1 MVSSILFLIF
11 NLAIFY
17 VIYLACKEEGQSS
30 PSDGSQ
36 SSGRELQRGQ
46 LRRPPASTR
55 QY

>member
-30 PSDGSQ
+30 PSDGNH
-36 SSGRELQRGQ
+36 SGGRMLQRGQ
-46 LRRPPASTR
+46 LRGPPVSTR